1 MIYIHRDGDRV
12 SDQRAVKVSHLN
24 QAVDRYSG
32 NKDFPFF
39 YLFFYFGVNIPVHA
53 RSI

>member
-39 YLFFYFGVNIPVHA
+39 SFLFFILA
-53 RSI
+53 